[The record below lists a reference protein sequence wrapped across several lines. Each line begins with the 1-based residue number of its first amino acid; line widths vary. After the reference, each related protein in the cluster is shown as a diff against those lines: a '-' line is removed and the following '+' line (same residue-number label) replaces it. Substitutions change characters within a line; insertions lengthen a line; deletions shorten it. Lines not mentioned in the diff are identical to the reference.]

1 MNKEQAESILR
12 LANTTGRSFT
22 RVYDE
27 GLQMG
32 EYDAQSGHPY
42 NEDPASGYPEGTPL
56 HQSYQCGYRH
66 GWQ

>member
-1 MNKEQAESILR
+1 MYEEIPEGYPCSEGES
-12 LANTTGRSFT
+12 T